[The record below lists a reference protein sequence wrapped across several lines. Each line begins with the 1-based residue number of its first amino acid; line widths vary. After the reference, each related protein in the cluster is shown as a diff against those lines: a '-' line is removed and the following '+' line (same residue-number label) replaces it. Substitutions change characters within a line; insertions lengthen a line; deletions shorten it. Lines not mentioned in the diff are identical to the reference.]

1 MNLRKAV
8 HRYIEAHRDE
18 HIEKLREFLRRPGIS
33 AENVG
38 IRESAQLLMR
48 IYRDLGCQ
56 EVELVETGGH
66 PGVWACLDVGAPKT
80 LIVYGMYDVQP
91 VADQPWTHDPFAADL
106 VPQPPFPLVVVAR
119 GAYNSRGPYR
129 LWLNALEA
137 VLAVTG
143 TLPVNLMFIAE
154 GEEEIGSPHF
164 PQVVARYWNRLAR
177 ADGVFVPD
185 AAQDAHG
192 RVRLSLGKKG
202 IVYLELVASGSRWGR
217 EPQRGWIHSSRK
229 AVVDSPVWRLV
240 HALSPLTTPDG
251 NTIAVPG
258 LADPVRPP
266 SPEDEGLL
274 QRLAETFDL
283 AVWREE
289 GASGRTPSCRTPLLL
304 NINGLC
310 AGYTGPGTMTVLLHE
325 ALGKL
330 DIRLV
335 PDMRSEDVVAAPQA
349 HLDRLG
355 YADIEVRVRAAYE
368 WSRTRLDAAVVQALR
383 RVYEGYGVRYEIWPM
398 TPGAAPMYLFTQPPL
413 SLPLAE
419 GGLGHGGATTLP
431 MSTWSWRAA
440 AGSPV
445 WWRRRKPSWIFCT
458 LMLGWRDEM
467 RRVWKEELLRFSGA
481 AVRFYPNNPLALDC
495 LIGETEAIIAFPDRA
510 TYPHLGV
517 ALIVRDREAVES
529 PRQW

>member
-1 MNLRKAV
+1 MNFQKAI
-8 HRYIEAHRDE
+8 HRYMEAHRDE
-18 HIEKLREFLRRPGIS
+18 HIEKLREFLRQPGIS

-56 EVELVETGGH
+56 EVELVETEGH

-80 LIVYGMYDVQP
+80 LVVYGMYDVQP

-106 VPQPPFPLVVVAR
+106 VPQPPFPLVVIAR

-129 LWLNALEA
+129 LWLNALES

-143 TLPVNLMFIAE
+143 TLPVNLMFITE

-164 PQVVARYWNRLAR
+164 PQVVARYRDRLAR

-217 EPQRGWIHSSRK
+217 GPQRGWIHSSRK

-240 HALSPLTTPDG
+240 HALSTLTTSDG

-274 QRLAETFDL
+274 RRLAETFDP
-283 AVWREE
+283 AVWQEE
-289 GASGRTPSCRTPLLL
+289 WGVSRFVDDLEGEALLRRFCLEPSL

-310 AGYTGPGTMTVLLHE
+310 AGYTGPGTMTVLPHE

-335 PDMRSEDVVAAPQA
+335 PDMRSDDVVAALRA

-383 RVYEGYGVRYEIWPM
+383 RVYEEYGVRCEIWPM

-419 GGLGHGGATTLP
+419 GGLGHGG
-431 MSTWSWRAA
+431 RHHAA
-440 AGSPV
+440 DEYLVVEGGGRVAGLV
-445 WWRRRKPSWIFCT
+445 
-458 LMLGWRDEM
+458 
-467 RRVWKEELLRFSGA
+467 
-481 AVRFYPNNPLALDC
+481 
-495 LIGETEAIIAFPDRA
+495 EAEKAFVDFLYA
-510 TYPHLGV
+510 YAGLEG
-517 ALIVRDREAVES
+517 
-529 PRQW
+529 